1 MRKFLDYERE
11 PGVLK
16 SPSFGAKIVRKYPVL
31 GSSVNPEQL
40 SLTIKGI
47 LLGIIPFLAIINSWF
62 GINIEEEGLRGLA
75 ESIPAMIA
83 GLWTAWSLVMV
94 VWGGIRKIINNSR

>member
-1 MRKFLDYERE
+1 MKLVKR
-11 PGVLK
+11 
-16 SPSFGAKIVRKYPVL
+16 YPQL

-40 SLTIKGI
+40 SLTIKGF

-62 GINIEEEGLRGLA
+62 GINIEEEGIRGLS

-83 GLWTAWSLVMV
+83 GLWSAWSLVIV
-94 VWGGIRKIINNSR
+94 VYGGIRRLINR